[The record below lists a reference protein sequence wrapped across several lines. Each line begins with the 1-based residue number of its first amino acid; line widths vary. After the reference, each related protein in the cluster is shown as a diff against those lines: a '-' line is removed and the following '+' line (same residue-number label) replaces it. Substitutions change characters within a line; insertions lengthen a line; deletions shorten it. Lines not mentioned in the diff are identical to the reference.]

1 MEQVPSTKS
10 SRDVCLG
17 LLPQVF
23 LGLGRGP
30 EVNVFK
36 NFLGDSDI
44 QLDLV
49 ATDFEFLIQDSE
61 SLSIFIHSFI
71 HPCKRS
77 QPSVCVRALV
87 LVLALEQPG
96 PLSPLRA
103 PLLPGGLQETPARQW
118 DVGGDGG
125 A

>member
-36 NFLGDSDI
+36 NSLGDSDI

-49 ATDFEFLIQDSE
+49 ATDFESRTV
-61 SLSIFIHSFI
+61 SLSVYSFIHSFI
-71 HPCKRS
+71 H
-77 QPSVCVRALV
+77 
-87 LVLALEQPG
+87 
-96 PLSPLRA
+96 
-103 PLLPGGLQETPARQW
+103 ARDHNQ
-118 DVGGDGG
+118 VFV
-125 A
+125 